1 MSKEREIIIELINN
15 KNTNNRM
22 LIKFFVKKY
31 CEKYIKHKS

>member
-15 KNTNNRM
+15 KNINNRM
-22 LIKFFVKKY
+22 LIEFFVKKY